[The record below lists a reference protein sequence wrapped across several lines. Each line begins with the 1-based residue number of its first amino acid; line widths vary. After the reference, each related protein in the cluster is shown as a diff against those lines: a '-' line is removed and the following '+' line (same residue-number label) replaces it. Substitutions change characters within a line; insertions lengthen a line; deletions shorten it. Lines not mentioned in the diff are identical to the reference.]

1 MALKVGD
8 KIPDFELKDHKD
20 KLHKI
25 SDYRGK
31 KVLLSLHPFVYTPVC
46 KNQMQELD
54 QKYDTFKDLGV
65 VSFGLSIDHQPVK
78 AAWAKDIGIK
88 KLPLLSDFW
97 PHGKVSQ
104 DMGLFLDDMGTSAR
118 ANVLID
124 EEGKVEWIKTYE
136 LREQPDFDEII
147 DYLK

>member
-31 KVLLSLHPFVYTPVC
+31 KVLLSLHPFAYTPVC

-65 VSFGLSIDHQPVK
+65 VPFGLSIDHQPVK

-104 DMGLFLDDMGTSAR
+104 DMGLFLDDKGTSAR

-124 EEGKVEWIKTYE
+124 EEGKVEWIKTYD
-136 LREQPDFDEII
+136 LGEQPDFDEII

>member
-8 KIPDFELKDHKD
+8 KIPEFELRDHND
-20 KLHKI
+20 KPHKI
-25 SDYRGK
+25 SDYKGK
-31 KVLLSLHPFVYTPVC
+31 KVLLSLHPFAFTPVC

-54 QKYDTFKDLGV
+54 KKYDTFKELGV
-65 VSFGLSIDHQPVK
+65 VPLGLSIDHQPAK
-78 AAWAKDIGIK
+78 AAWAEAIGIK
-88 KLPLLSDFW
+88 KLPLLTDFW

-104 DMGLFLDDMGTSAR
+104 DMDLFLDDMGTSAR

-136 LREQPDFDEII
+136 LSEQPDFDEII

>member
-31 KVLLSLHPFVYTPVC
+31 KVLLSLHPFAYTPVC

-124 EEGKVEWIKTYE
+124 EEGKVEWIKTYD
-136 LREQPDFDEII
+136 LGEQPDFDEII

>member
-20 KLHKI
+20 
-25 SDYRGK
+25 
-31 KVLLSLHPFVYTPVC
+31 
-46 KNQMQELD
+46 
-54 QKYDTFKDLGV
+54 TFKDLGV
-65 VSFGLSIDHQPVK
+65 VPFGLSIDHQPVK

-104 DMGLFLDDMGTSAR
+104 DMGLFLDDKGTSAR

-124 EEGKVEWIKTYE
+124 EEGKVEWIKTYD
-136 LREQPDFDEII
+136 LGEQPDFDEII

>member
-31 KVLLSLHPFVYTPVC
+31 KVLLSLHPFAYTPVC

-65 VSFGLSIDHQPVK
+65 VSFGLSIDHQPAK

-88 KLPLLSDFW
+88 KLPLLTDFW
-97 PHGKVSQ
+97 PHGKVSK
-104 DMGLFLDDMGTSAR
+104 DMDLFLDDMGTSAR

-136 LREQPDFDEII
+136 LKEQPDFDEII

>member
-8 KIPDFELKDHKD
+8 KIPDFELRDHND
-20 KLHKI
+20 KPHKI
-25 SDYRGK
+25 SDYKGK
-31 KVLLSLHPFVYTPVC
+31 KVLLSLHPFAYTPVC

-104 DMGLFLDDMGTSAR
+104 DMGLFLDDKGTSAR

-124 EEGKVEWIKTYE
+124 EEGKVEWIKTYD
-136 LREQPDFDEII
+136 LGEQPDFDEII